1 MKPTVSLES
10 PHAGRSRVG
19 ASNPTYTTLFLRN
32 EDDRHYDLPREEEPL
47 LVRGRQVML
56 GGKRFRGALDL
67 FWSFSSQLVD

>member
-32 EDDRHYDLPREEEPL
+32 EDDRHYDSAREE
-47 LVRGRQVML
+47 GRCWCEGGQVML
-56 GGKRFRGALDL
+56 G
-67 FWSFSSQLVD
+67 

>member
-32 EDDRHYDLPREEEPL
+32 EDDRHYDSAREEGPL
-47 LVRGRQVML
+47 LVRGWPGHARL
-56 GGKRFRGALDL
+56 KAL
-67 FWSFSSQLVD
+67 SRRP